1 MTEWIITSCVLIL
14 VVIILRT
21 VLKGKIS
28 LRLQYALWA
37 LVLVRLLIPGSLFS
51 SAVSVMNA
59 VGERP
64 SVPTEITVAD
74 PPGRWEYPGVELAPT
89 ITQTVDEQGNVHY
102 TEDLEKWEQDK
113 EAAWQEYKEEHT
125 EYVTLPVA
133 DILRTVWY
141 AGMAVMALWLVIGNL
156 RFRLRIT
163 RSREVIKFAP
173 PAVYVTEDIE
183 TPCLFGLFQ
192 PAVYVTP
199 DVAEDKTALSHVL
212 AHEETHYHHKDHIWA
227 LLRCVC
233 LVLHWYNPLV
243 WLAAALSRRDSELAC
258 DEGAIRRLG
267 EEQRAAYGRTL
278 IGLTCTG
285 VGGLLRT
292 ATTMTGSKKSI
303 KERIVLIAKKP
314 KMKLYTLIA
323 VILIAVIAAG
333 CTFTGQSMDFPGWV
347 ATITV
352 EDLDS
357 GSTGEGD
364 GGASLE
370 GPGTYRVMT
379 IQEREELLTILQ
391 GIGKSD
397 FVTRDPGLT
406 EYGYSVSIHG
416 PYNGEAKSNGWWRFT
431 CLSDGMLKVECR
443 DSMIAAKYGFREVQY
458 LNCPALYSFII
469 EHAETYDPFT
479 EQTDSQEEQ
488 LERLA
493 QRMMEE
499 HAETV
504 TKELSH
510 YFAPGEVQNVI
521 PWRTGALKGSD
532 FRLDVVKV
540 EFYLLREE
548 REGTGGDILRGDPV
562 GYTRY
567 LFLLYQGDSVI
578 LLGHM
583 DDTTISNVY
592 GTPEMTDVS
601 GDAFKA
607 AAAELYKAYKAA
619 QPVTPEGLLEAYA
632 RDVAEAHAA
641 ELTSRSDHT
650 VVVDRIN
657 GLTPWRS
664 EIAGGS
670 GSHVDVVKVD
680 YVLDHQRQGAAGP
693 SSVISTYESVYRYLF
708 LLYQGDSVTLLGHM
722 DDTTVSNVY
731 GTPEMTDRYGDAY
744 TAAAMELYSSFCN
757 RENVMNALQRMES
770 LTADDIDLISS
781 DGWAVVTAWQLA
793 DALNGAANREV
804 QQADD
809 FNSWYSLTLYLS
821 EVHSSQS
828 EHFYLCAGL
837 EEDLVQV
844 MYRNTRNESEKRY
857 FKDSTLYR
865 LIRNCYRT
873 DLNLGKEFNRYQSIL
888 EARAQTT
895 VDTVPN
901 MQGECA
907 YTGYDICEFTYAD
920 TFKTAEYTYT
930 LYHWNV
936 AFHTDDID
944 SVIWCGGMTLDAEGR
959 VRGVEENTYFAVR
972 EGASGKEDYCFLS
985 WQLYFGS
992 DEQTRRDNALHS
1004 IESAFAAA
1012 AEQSGSYLLDR
1023 AFNVALLAEPNAE
1036 ETARYDLNGDG
1047 WDELIVKSGTC
1058 EADLEY
1064 VFYAYRNG
1072 VQGAEP
1078 IGRVDGGHSYLA
1090 VADDGALVVAG
1101 GHMGGEWA
1109 WRVTWDDDGFHSSL
1123 LYERDV
1129 GTGAYTNWPKRLQ
1142 TVTVSGG
1149 AAVVPLPAGPVGR
1162 SGVGLTVEGESA
1174 KAAAEGFFMAYA
1186 RAELLSNGGV
1196 ADYKVMYNELMEIST
1211 DGTAVIGRFACSVL
1225 LYDGTELAPDNGWQA
1240 RGGDYEGWYY
1250 TCPYFLL
1257 EKQADGRWLCTR
1269 WSTDDK
1275 GLYLSDFGYE
1285 NGLWGAIYGNPKT
1298 YRCKETDPQKAAETL
1313 IAAYVEDLTKPDELR
1328 SFTITEY
1335 RNLTVFVVPT
1345 LEMSEA
1351 DRSNYNY
1358 GLKDSEIG
1366 ENHWIVE
1373 FGMEYR
1379 WTGMLHNP
1387 PAGPGGYLP
1396 EGTWFDQVGQGSPV
1410 GFLLTRDGDEF
1421 VLRSRYPDRY

>member
-173 PAVYVTEDIE
+173 PAVYVTEDVE
-183 TPCLFGLFQ
+183 TPCLFGLFH
-192 PAVYVTP
+192 PSVYVTP
-199 DVAEDKTALSHVL
+199 EVAADETALSHVL

-416 PYNGEAKSNGWWRFT
+416 PYNGEVRPNGWWSFT

-458 LNCPALYSFII
+458 LNCPELYSFII
-469 EHAETYDPFT
+469 EHAETYDPST

-567 LFLLYQGDSVI
+567 LFLLYQGDSVT

-601 GDAFKA
+601 GDAFKV

-632 RDVAEAHAA
+632 RDVADAHAA

-664 EIAGGS
+664 ELAGGS

-708 LLYQGDSVTLLGHM
+708 LLYQGDSVILLGHM

-731 GTPEMTDRYGDAY
+731 GTPEMTDQYGD
-744 TAAAMELYSSFCN
+744 
-757 RENVMNALQRMES
+757 
-770 LTADDIDLISS
+770 
-781 DGWAVVTAWQLA
+781 
-793 DALNGAANREV
+793 
-804 QQADD
+804 
-809 FNSWYSLTLYLS
+809 
-821 EVHSSQS
+821 
-828 EHFYLCAGL
+828 
-837 EEDLVQV
+837 
-844 MYRNTRNESEKRY
+844 
-857 FKDSTLYR
+857 
-865 LIRNCYRT
+865 
-873 DLNLGKEFNRYQSIL
+873 
-888 EARAQTT
+888 
-895 VDTVPN
+895 P
-901 MQGECA
+901 
-907 YTGYDICEFTYAD
+907 
-920 TFKTAEYTYT
+920 
-930 LYHWNV
+930 
-936 AFHTDDID
+936 
-944 SVIWCGGMTLDAEGR
+944 
-959 VRGVEENTYFAVR
+959 
-972 EGASGKEDYCFLS
+972 
-985 WQLYFGS
+985 
-992 DEQTRRDNALHS
+992 
-1004 IESAFAAA
+1004 FAAA
-1012 AEQSGSYLLDR
+1012 AADLYNRYLLDR
-1023 AFNVALLAEPNAE
+1023 AFNVALLAEPNAVE
-1036 ETARYDLNGDG
+1036 AARYDLNGDG

-1058 EADLEY
+1058 EADFEY

-1078 IGRVDGGHSYLA
+1078 IGRVVGGHSYLA
-1090 VADDGALVVAG
+1090 VADDGALVVVG

-1109 WRVTWDDDGFHSSL
+1109 WRVTWDGDGFHSSL

-1149 AAVVPLPAGPVGR
+1149 AAVVPLPAGPVGK
-1162 SGVGLTVEGESA
+1162 SGVGLTVDGENA
-1174 KAAAEGFFMAYA
+1174 RAAAEGFFMAYA

-1196 ADYKVMYNELMEIST
+1196 ADYNVMYNELMEIST

-1225 LYDGTELAPDNGWQA
+1225 LYDGAEIAPDNGWQA

-1275 GLYLSDFGYE
+1275 GLNLSDFGYE
-1285 NGLWGAIYGNPKT
+1285 NGMWGAIYGNPKT

-1313 IAAYVEDLTKPDELR
+1313 VAAYVDDLTKMDNMR
-1328 SFTITEY
+1328 CFTITDY
-1335 RNLTVFVVPT
+1335 RNLEVSVTPT

-1351 DRSNYNY
+1351 DRSVYNYN
-1358 GLKDSEIG
+1358 LKESEIG

-1373 FGMEYR
+1373 FDMEYR
-1379 WTGMLHNP
+1379 WTGILHAP
-1387 PAGPGGYLP
+1387 PAGPGNGDY
-1396 EGTWFDQVGQGSPV
+1396 WMDQVHQGSPV

-1421 VLRSRYPDRY
+1421 ILRSRYPDRY